1 MTPETKEIRE
11 ATEENITE
19 LVEFKKT
26 TVLAAFSSK
35 EGLDSVV
42 SDTVALVQSFEHDM
56 STGASRA
63 RTASLAS
70 KVAKLKVRLDG
81 LGKDLVADWK
91 TKAKTV
97 DSSRKRMRDDLDA
110 LKIEARKPLTDW
122 ENEEAAKA
130 EAQRAEAERLEAE
143 RHKKE
148 LADKLAADI
157 ESGHELGLLL
167 NAEHDRKIKEAN
179 DLRIWNEEQDAKEQA
194 AREEAK
200 AKLDAENAAKAEAE
214 RVEREKQLAEKAAE
228 DARLEAE
235 EKARLE
241 AEKVEQENQRV
252 IKMAQDAR
260 DAKEQAER
268 DKIAAQERAKVQAEQ
283 AEKARIAAKEQ
294 AERDAIEAAEN
305 AKKAEQQRQADEAAR
320 IENDKRIREEDLKHA
335 SEIMRQAKETLMQF
349 AAIDEETAKRVV
361 IAIKNEN
368 VKNVS
373 IQF

>member
-1 MTPETKEIRE
+1 MKPETKEMRE

-42 SDTVALVQSFEHDM
+42 SDTAALVQSFEHDM

-122 ENEEAAKA
+122 EDEQAAIIEAKRV
-130 EAQRAEAERLEAE
+130 EDERIEAERVAKEA
-143 RHKKE
+143 
-148 LADKLAADI
+148 ADKLAAEI
-157 ESGHELGLLL
+157 EAGHELGLLL
-167 NAEHDRKIKEAN
+167 NADHDRAKKELAEKIKAS
-179 DLRIWNEEQDAKEQA
+179 RIAHDEEVARRA
-194 AREEAK
+194 ADTARM
-200 AKLDAENAAKAEAE
+200 EAE
-214 RVEREKQLAEKAAE
+214 ELAQAELDKVEREKKEAVEREQKASLAAEK
-228 DARLEAE
+228 
-235 EKARLE
+235 
-241 AEKVEQENQRV
+241 
-252 IKMAQDAR
+252 
-260 DAKEQAER
+260 AER
-268 DKIAAQERAKVQAEQ
+268 DKIAAQERAKVQAEN
-283 AEKARIAAKEQ
+283 AEKARIEAKEQ
-294 AERDAIEAAEN
+294 AERDAIKAAED
-305 AKKAEQQRQADEAAR
+305 AKKAEVKRQADETAR

-335 SEIMRQAKETLMQF
+335 SEIMRAAKETIMQF
-349 AAIDEETAKRVV
+349 AEIDEEAAKRVV
-361 IAIKNEN
+361 IAIKNGS

-373 IQF
+373 MQF

>member
-1 MTPETKEIRE
+1 MSELME
-11 ATEENITE
+11 EENITE

-42 SDTVALVQSFEHDM
+42 SDTAKLVYSFEHDM

-63 RTASLAS
+63 RTASLAA
-70 KVAKLKVRLDG
+70 KVAKLKTRLDG
-81 LGKDLVADWK
+81 LGKGLVAGWK
-91 TKAKTV
+91 TKAKAV
-97 DSSRKRMRDDLDA
+97 DCSRKRMRDDLDA

-130 EAQRAEAERLEAE
+130 EAERAEAERLEAE

-157 ESGHELGLLL
+157 EAGHELGLLL
-167 NAEHDRKIKEAN
+167 NAEHDRKIKEAS
-179 DLRIWNEEQDAKEQA
+179 DLRIWNEEQDAKEKA
-194 AREEAK
+194 AREEAR
-200 AKLDAENAAKAEAE
+200 AKLEAENFAKAEAE
-214 RVEREKQLAEKAAE
+214 RVEREKKLAEQAAE
-228 DARLEAE
+228 RARLEAE

-283 AEKARIAAKEQ
+283 AEKDRIAAEAKAKQ
-294 AERDAIEAAEN
+294 DALDAAEN
-305 AKKAEQQRQADEAAR
+305 AKKAEQKRQADEAAR

-335 SEIMRQAKETLMQF
+335 SEIMRQAKETLMEF
-349 AAIDEETAKRVV
+349 AGIDEETAKRVV
-361 IAIKNEN
+361 IAIKNEQ

>member
-1 MTPETKEIRE
+1 MTPETKEMRE

-42 SDTVALVQSFEHDM
+42 SDTAALVQSFEHDM

-81 LGKDLVADWK
+81 LGKDLVAGWK
-91 TKAKTV
+91 TKAKAV

-122 ENEEAAKA
+122 EDEQTAIIEAKRV
-130 EAQRAEAERLEAE
+130 EYERIEAERVEKEA
-143 RHKKE
+143 
-148 LADKLAADI
+148 ADKLYAEIGQAEELAAFMD
-157 ESGHELGLLL
+157 
-167 NAEHDRKIKEAN
+167 AEYDRKIQAEI

-200 AKLDAENAAKAEAE
+200 EKIDAENLAKAEAE
-214 RVEREKQLAEKAAE
+214 RVEREKKLEEQAAE
-228 DARLEAE
+228 RARLDAEA
-235 EKARLE
+235 KARLE
-241 AEKVEQENQRV
+241 AEKAEQENQRV

-268 DKIAAQERAKVQAEQ
+268 DKIAAQERAKLQAEQ
-283 AEKARIAAKEQ
+283 AEKDK
-294 AERDAIEAAEN
+294 IEAEAKAKQDALDAAET
-305 AKKAEQQRQADEAAR
+305 ARLAQVKRQEDEAAR
-320 IENDKRIREEDLKHA
+320 VEADRVQREKDIKYMSRIMREAKEDLMFV
-335 SEIMRQAKETLMQF
+335 SD
-349 AAIDEETAKRVV
+349 IDEETAKRIVT
-361 IAIKNEN
+361 AIKKGS
-368 VKNVS
+368 VKNML